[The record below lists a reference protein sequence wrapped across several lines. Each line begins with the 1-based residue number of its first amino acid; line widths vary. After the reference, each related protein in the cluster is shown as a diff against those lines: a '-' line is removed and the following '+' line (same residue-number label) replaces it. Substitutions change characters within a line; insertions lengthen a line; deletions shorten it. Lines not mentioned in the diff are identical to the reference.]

1 MMQNH
6 SFQIE
11 SKYKEITILVGKLH
25 NLFMKNGLDEQD
37 QSELEICVVEA
48 LNNVVRHSYKA
59 NPDNFIILELDID
72 IDKNLVVI
80 RIIDTG
86 KSRTDFS
93 KPTLQYDP
101 NDIENLPEGGMG
113 LFIIDKLMDSTNYE
127 TEDGKNIFIMTKTF
141 RK

>member
-1 MMQNH
+1 MMGNH

-11 SKYKEITILVGKLH
+11 SKYKEITILMGKLH
-25 NLFMKNGLDEQD
+25 NLFLEHGLDEQD
-37 QSELEICVVEA
+37 QSELEISLVEA

-59 NPDNFIILELDID
+59 KPNNSIILDVDID
-72 IDKNLVVI
+72 EESITL
-80 RIIDTG
+80 RITDSG

-93 KPTLQYDP
+93 KPTLDYDP
-101 NDIENLPEGGMG
+101 EDIENLPEGGMG

-141 RK
+141 R

>member
-1 MMQNH
+1 MENH

-11 SKYKEITILVGKLH
+11 SKYREITILVGKLH
-25 NLFMKNGLDEQD
+25 NLFLENGLDEQD
-37 QSELEICVVEA
+37 QSELEICIVEA

-59 NPDNFIILELDID
+59 KPDNFIILELDID
-72 IDKNLVVI
+72 IDENLVVI
-80 RIIDTG
+80 KIVDTG
-86 KSRTDFS
+86 MSRTDFS

-101 NDIENLPEGGMG
+101 LDIENLPEGGMG
-113 LFIIDKLMDSTNYE
+113 LFIIDRLMDSTNYE